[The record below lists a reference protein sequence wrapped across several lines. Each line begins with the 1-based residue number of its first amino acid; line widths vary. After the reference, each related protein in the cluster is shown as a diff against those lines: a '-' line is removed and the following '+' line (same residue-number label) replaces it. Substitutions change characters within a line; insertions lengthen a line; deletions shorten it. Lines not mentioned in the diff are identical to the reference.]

1 MLHGKGLVPQ
11 CLLARWYEE
20 WEITLMQK
28 WYTALYQYQTGFDAW
43 LLFLEANDMW
53 VIKQM
58 NFLMMTN
65 MGEYTALSREHDVQ
79 LKEDL
84 WKLILVC

>member
-1 MLHGKGLVPQ
+1 MLYGKGPVPQ
-11 CLLARWYEE
+11 YLLARWYEE
-20 WEITLMQK
+20 WEITPMQK
-28 WYTALYQYQTGFDAW
+28 WYTALQQYQTSFDAW

-65 MGEYTALSREHDVQ
+65 TEEYTALTGEHDVQ
-79 LKEDL
+79 LKKDL
-84 WKLILVC
+84 WELIMVR